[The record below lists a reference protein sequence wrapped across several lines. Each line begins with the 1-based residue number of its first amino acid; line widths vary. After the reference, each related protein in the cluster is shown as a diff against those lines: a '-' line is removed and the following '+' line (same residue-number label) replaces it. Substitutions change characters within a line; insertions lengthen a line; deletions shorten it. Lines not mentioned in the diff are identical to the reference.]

1 MLSRFQPSRG
11 EFKGSAQVAIRLPV
25 SRRVSYDAEVPNK
38 RVTET
43 LPGSGFHPAVGN
55 DDPTA
60 AGAVPGLVLVYSGL
74 SPKWGVL
81 ALDPGGLELGRD
93 SLSGLVQDGRISRR
107 HASVQVREG
116 RFWACDHGSRNGTA
130 VDGRPIPASVW
141 EPVERCLRI
150 GESLFLP
157 VRDLRPLQRVQ
168 PTLKDGRVIGPRL
181 MGRYLEIARIAQV
194 SHTLLICGESGTG
207 KEDAARAFH
216 RASPASHGPFVAVNC
231 ATIPESI
238 AERLLFGAKRG
249 AYSSADADVGGY
261 VQAADRGTLFL
272 DEVAE
277 LQAAVQA
284 KLLRLLENREVLPV
298 GAARPLPVDLRV
310 CSASHAALREQVAAG
325 RLREDLYFRLGR
337 PEITL
342 PPLRERAEEI
352 PWLVELVLSRQAWSG
367 RPHHAFIEACLLR
380 HWPGN
385 VRELLIEVGS
395 AAQVAQAEAGLRIE
409 ARHLSPDAGQPIR
422 ISGTHPPVAASPVG
436 SDPKLPPVV
445 PGESAP
451 APSAPTSSPTP
462 GAAPDR
468 AALEDVL
475 RRTGGNVSRAA
486 QALGLNRTTLRRL
499 LQRHQI
505 DPDRIAG
512 IIARGGGRGRRQD
525 S

>member
-1 MLSRFQPSRG
+1 M
-11 EFKGSAQVAIRLPV
+11 
-25 SRRVSYDAEVPNK
+25 
-38 RVTET
+38 
-43 LPGSGFHPAVGN
+43 
-55 DDPTA
+55 
-60 AGAVPGLVLVYSGL
+60 
-74 SPKWGVL
+74 L

-93 SLSGLVQDGRISRR
+93 SLSSLVQDGRISRR

-157 VRDLRPLQRVQ
+157 MSDVRPLQRVQ

-181 MGRYLEIARIAQV
+181 MRCYQEIARIAQV
-194 SHTLLICGESGTG
+194 SRTLLICGESGTG

-216 RASPASHGPFVAVNC
+216 RASPAAHGPFVAVNC

-261 VQAADRGTLFL
+261 VQAAEGGTLFL

-352 PWLVELVLSRQAWSG
+352 PWLVELLLRRQGAQESQESTL
-367 RPHHAFIEACLLR
+367 RPHHAFIEVCLLR

-385 VRELLIEVGS
+385 VRELLVEVGS
-395 AAQVAQAEAGLRIE
+395 AVQAAQAEQSLRIE
-409 ARHLSPDAGQPIR
+409 VRHLSPGAGQPIR
-422 ISGTHPPVAASPVG
+422 VPGSHPPVPTSPVG
-436 SDPKLPPVV
+436 SDPTLPPVS
-445 PGESAP
+445 PSESASP
-451 APSAPTSSPTP
+451 PSAPTPPPPASP
-462 GAAPDR
+462 AAPDR

-499 LQRHQI
+499 LLRHQI
-505 DPDRIAG
+505 DPDRVTG